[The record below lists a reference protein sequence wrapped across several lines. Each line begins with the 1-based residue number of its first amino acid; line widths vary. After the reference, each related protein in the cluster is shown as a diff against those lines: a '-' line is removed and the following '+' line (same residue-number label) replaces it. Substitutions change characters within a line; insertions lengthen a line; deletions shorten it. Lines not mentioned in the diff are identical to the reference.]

1 MQLPTFLSKIR
12 QFAVR
17 SRHCLITLVLL
28 STSLLCALAQESQQ
42 HTPGPVQQAKASVL
56 VSTAWKSTE
65 SFEDVSVAKG
75 EGQALPSSYKPPSEG
90 RVDDSAHQGFAR
102 AVGWSSR
109 LRSGWTSS
117 GDLSIGLSD
126 RRSGPGAYNKTE

>member
-1 MQLPTFLSKIR
+1 VRLPTFLSKIR

-17 SRHCLITLVLL
+17 SRHCVITLVLL
-28 STSLLCALAQESQQ
+28 STSLLCALAQK
-42 HTPGPVQQAKASVL
+42 PGPVQQGKASAL

-65 SFEDVSVAKG
+65 SFEDVSVAQG
-75 EGQALPSSYKPPSEG
+75 AGHALRSGYKPPSEG
-90 RVDDSAHQGFAR
+90 RMDDSAHQGFAH
-102 AVGWSSR
+102 AVGWSSW

-126 RRSGPGAYNKTE
+126 RRSSPGAYNKTE